1 MKANWEPCQIE
12 PNPVPLCLF
21 VSFSGLDQAVRPFP
35 PSVQQTRVPELRAS
49 LGRGSTGCSFW
60 QSATSDSWSGLA
72 PLRSRR
78 PALHSSGA
86 RLHAPNDGAANG
98 APAAA
103 ANPLL
108 LLPYAL
114 PSIFAFSLPFARARF
129 PCHHLFSCCC
139 CYKVLVGPRSRQTVR
154 PTGFTSLSVF
164 PFIQLTPPPCA
175 VQAYSL
181 RSPLKS
187 LPVFVASQPACSA
200 AIVDAGG
207 RCRLHDGGREQ
218 SSSAGPPR
226 GGACGR
232 MRLYLRAIG
241 DHLPTRGHTHIQT
254 DTQTDISLRCTPDDT
269 STHARRVPLPAH
281 LRPHMFL
288 CVEQVD
294 AVLSE

>member
-1 MKANWEPCQIE
+1 MKANWEPYQIE
-12 PNPVPLCLF
+12 PNRFRCVCSSVSLGWTRLC
-21 VSFSGLDQAVRPFP
+21 GPFP

-114 PSIFAFSLPFARARF
+114 PSIFAFSLPFARARAF
-129 PCHHLFSCCC
+129 PAITSFPAATATKSLL
-139 CYKVLVGPRSRQTVR
+139 VLDLGRQSGPLVS
-154 PTGFTSLSVF
+154 PVF